1 MLVGYTLHTTACG
14 VNFFLA
20 WDKLERVLV
29 AWAGSALEVVTNVPA
44 ERSILPHH
52 KVTRDGGAARSA
64 RCFGG
69 ERLLDHAV
77 QTLATRSERTPRAHT
92 IAGLKRFGL
101 LTLEQV
107 LGDHGSTA
115 ITSVNSTMV
124 ATRTNARASRKIAAV
139 VSLSRFT
146 VGLLRLEF
154 ERLVREV
161 ADGATND

>member
-1 MLVGYTLHTTACG
+1 
-14 VNFFLA
+14 
-20 WDKLERVLV
+20 VLV
-29 AWAGSALEVVTNVPA
+29 AWAGSALKVKTDVPTEGA
-44 ERSILPHH
+44 VLPHNE
-52 KVTRDGGAARSA
+52 VARDRGAARSA
-64 RCFGG
+64 RCFRG

-77 QTLATRSERTPRAHT
+77 QTLAARNERTPRAHT

-146 VGLLRLEF
+146 VGLLLRLEF
-154 ERLVREV
+154 
-161 ADGATND
+161 